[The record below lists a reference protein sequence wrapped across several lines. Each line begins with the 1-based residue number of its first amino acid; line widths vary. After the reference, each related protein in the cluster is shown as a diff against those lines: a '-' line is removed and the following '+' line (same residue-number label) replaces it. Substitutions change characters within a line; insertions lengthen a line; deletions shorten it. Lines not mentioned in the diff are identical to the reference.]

1 MAVIIT
7 HLTGGWAGQRQVLDK
22 EAITFGRAADNDVVF
37 HPRDVRASAHHAALF
52 VQGGECLLEDLNST
66 NGIYV
71 NGVKVRRAHLR
82 SGDLVEFG
90 RKGPRLRI
98 EVGLDV
104 EGQSGAR
111 LLHDQEEGAATSSVS
126 SFIQTE
132 AREASSSRLG
142 RTTVQMMIDAALRR
156 SSWRFRWWAMG
167 LSLVTLGVLAAAT
180 YTVLVRDRPSDSSST
195 ENDSSFSAVAERNQA
210 AVVLIRNSFILTD
223 PITTQTTTAVS
234 EGSGFAVDPS
244 GLVVT
249 NYHII
254 RPWEVDPKMMS
265 QRVQGRTTS
274 LTVIFADRTPEDAL
288 EARLLRGSK
297 ETDLAVLQIVSD
309 RPVPVVSGF
318 EPDTAQAR
326 QGDEVAIIGFPLGTT
341 LLQTTGQQ
349 RATTT
354 LTRSTI
360 SKSTPTII
368 QLDAPVF
375 QGFSGSPIF
384 NRQGKVIGVLTA
396 RLGELGEP
404 LDPSARSIGLAT
416 PIRFVRDLLE
426 EVK

>member
-22 EAITFGRAADNDVVF
+22 EAITFGRATDNDVVF

-52 VQGGECLLEDLNST
+52 VQGEECILEDLDST

-71 NGVKVRRAHLR
+71 NGVKVKRARLR

-98 EVGLDV
+98 ERSPDV
-104 EGQSGAR
+104 EAKSGSGSP
-111 LLHDQEEGAATSSVS
+111 HDHQEWAATSSVS

-132 AREASSSRLG
+132 AREASSLRLG

-156 SSWRFRWWAMG
+156 SSRRFRWWAMG
-167 LSLVTLGVLAAAT
+167 LSLVALGVMA
-180 YTVLVRDRPSDSSST
+180 YTFLVRDRPSNPSSFGN
-195 ENDSSFSAVAERNQA
+195 ESSFSAVAELNQA
-210 AVVLIRNSFILTD
+210 AVVLIRNSFTLSD
-223 PITTQTTTAVS
+223 PTTNQTTTAVS

-416 PIRFVRDLLE
+416 PIRFVLDLLQ